1 MDYPV
6 SRDGLQF
13 SVQGALGIEYDV
25 IPQLGIYVEPGVKH
39 YFDNGSSVKTFFKD
53 KPNSFNLQIGL
64 RLNLGRPKKE

>member
-1 MDYPV
+1 
-6 SRDGLQF
+6 
-13 SVQGALGIEYDV
+13 
-25 IPQLGIYVEPGVKH
+25 VKH